1 MKIHWS
7 RFTKGANTRL
17 MSKSQSGRL
26 LFWKNFRQTNFSGK
40 IVLVLSTWFGTG
52 LLPIAPGTFGT
63 LATVPLIIVLDNL
76 GTIYKVL
83 SLMIAIVVAIWAS
96 GRHQELLRQSDP
108 REIVIDEVAG
118 FLLTML
124 FLPRSWLAIGLGF
137 IFFRLFDILKPYP
150 IRQTER
156 IRGGLGVVID
166 DLVAGLYAYAVVRVI
181 LLIPGFS
188 GSTFTVPG

>member
-63 LATVPLIIVLDNL
+63 LATVPLILVLDNI
-76 GTIYKVL
+76 GTIYKAL

-156 IRGGLGVVID
+156 IKGGLGVVID
-166 DLVAGLYAYAVVRVI
+166 DLVAGLYAYAVVRII

>member
-63 LATVPLIIVLDNL
+63 LATVPLILVLDNL

>member
-1 MKIHWS
+1 M
-7 RFTKGANTRL
+7 
-17 MSKSQSGRL
+17 MSKPQSDIL
-26 LFWKNFRQTNFSGK
+26 YIWKNFRQTNFSGK

-63 LATVPLIIVLDNL
+63 LATVPLILVLDNI
-76 GTIYKVL
+76 GTIYKAL

-96 GRHQELLRQSDP
+96 GRHQEILGQSDP
-108 REIVIDEVAG
+108 REIVIDEVTG

-124 FLPRSWLAIGLGF
+124 FLPCSWLTIGLGF

-166 DLVAGLYAYAVVRVI
+166 DLVAGLYAFASVRVI
-181 LLIPGFS
+181 LLIW
-188 GSTFTVPG
+188 

>member
-1 MKIHWS
+1 
-7 RFTKGANTRL
+7 
-17 MSKSQSGRL
+17 MSKPQSGRL

-63 LATVPLIIVLDNL
+63 LATVPLILVLDNL
-76 GTIYKVL
+76 GTTYKVL
-83 SLMIAIVVAIWAS
+83 SLMIAIVVAVWAS
-96 GRHQELLRQSDP
+96 GRHQELLGQSDP
-108 REIVIDEVAG
+108 GEIVIDEVAG

-124 FLPRSWLAIGLGF
+124 FLPCSWLAIGLGF

-156 IRGGLGVVID
+156 IRGGFGVVID
-166 DLVAGLYAYAVVRVI
+166 DLVAGLYAYAVVRII
-181 LLIPGFS
+181 LLIPGLS

>member
-1 MKIHWS
+1 M
-7 RFTKGANTRL
+7 
-17 MSKSQSGRL
+17 MSKPRSDIL
-26 LFWKNFRQTNFSGK
+26 YIWKNFRQTNFSGK

-63 LATVPLIIVLDNL
+63 LATVPLILVLDNL

-156 IRGGLGVVID
+156 IKGGLGVVID
-166 DLVAGLYAYAVVRVI
+166 DLVAGLYAYAVVRII
-181 LLIPGFS
+181 LLIPGLS